1 MLSSVQRLLTTVQ
14 TVALSPVSSAPY
26 HHLPTP
32 PRTSSQPFS
41 TPLPQNTRPNSPPP
55 EPLPTPETKAPK
67 RRIQAN
73 PNPVPPAMRASA
85 NTCHDLLVIGPQ
97 RQNPCCRTLALTC
110 ADAGCPSTPGSHD
123 FGPPRQQAGTMNPPK
138 NPTPNDPLLRPSGA
152 NTDRPTRARCPPCSP
167 NPTPPHI
174 HSVPHHKT
182 PPRFQN
188 PRLTDLSTSQSAPP
202 DPPETITIV
211 CSPEPP
217 ERKTAHHMV
226 ALPPRPES
234 HM

>member
-1 MLSSVQRLLTTVQ
+1 MTFHLIFLPLRRLLPSPAPPYSPKIDNETP
-14 TVALSPVSSAPY
+14 AL
-26 HHLPTP
+26 
-32 PRTSSQPFS
+32 RK
-41 TPLPQNTRPNSPPP
+41 SPPTLGARHRDA
-55 EPLPTPETKAPK
+55 EPKK
-67 RRIQAN
+67 
-73 PNPVPPAMRASA
+73 PPAQHRQSCAPA
-85 NTCHDLLVIGPQ
+85 QNTCHDRKWCTKHLSYLPVIEPQ

-138 NPTPNDPLLRPSGA
+138 NPTPNDPLLCPSGA

-174 HSVPHHKT
+174 HYVPHHKT